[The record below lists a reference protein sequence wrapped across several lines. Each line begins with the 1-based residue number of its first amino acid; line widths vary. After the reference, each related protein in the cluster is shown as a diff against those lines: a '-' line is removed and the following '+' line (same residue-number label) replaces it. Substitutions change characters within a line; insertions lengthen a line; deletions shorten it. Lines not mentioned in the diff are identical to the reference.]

1 MFTLTPVTE
10 RVARLRQ
17 LHRDS
22 VPTLDADRTRII
34 TEYYQSSTYEVPIIR
49 RAKACYEILTKMV
62 IRVEP
67 DELIVGNVGKYF
79 RGANLWAEYGGVDWV
94 VNDIDSGIFDTM
106 ENCGSDFTMPQE
118 DRDYIREVAPYWRAN
133 GNAARIDAC
142 LPDDIHYVSKAHV
155 TPHNPGMCGGV
166 PHGHYNANYR
176 KVVVKG
182 FGAIKKEAEAKLE
195 ELRGNIHGKDAE
207 KWFFY
212 RAVIICCDAAI
223 AFSKRFA
230 VECRRQAEEQTD
242 EKRKAELLKMA
253 DSLDWIMENPCRTYW
268 EACQAIYMYHLILNI
283 EGSYLGL
290 TIGRFDQQ
298 AGDLL
303 EADLAAGR
311 ITVEEAQ
318 EITDCFALKVADL
331 MVSGSK
337 FMMHQFS
344 YSNNMRLTLAGRK
357 MDGSDATNTATYL
370 ILKSVARL
378 KLHDPTLSLCLHKD
392 SPAELWEAGIETAKI
407 CGGIP
412 TLDNC
417 DMIIDMLVKRGLSI
431 EDARNFCMI
440 GCVEISGSGCEFSN
454 VSGPFSKTHLS
465 IANVVIQA
473 INDGK
478 NPMDPTQTQAGLKT
492 GYLYEMETFEDV
504 KAAFAAQL
512 KYFMDWHQTF
522 NNVLEYYG
530 NPLVPVPMASTT
542 MDGCMESGKDMML
555 GGAKYNSTG
564 GASIGIG
571 TCIDSLLA
579 IKYACY
585 DKKICSRED
594 MLNAIKANWKGYE
607 ALQARIKNEV
617 PFWGNG
623 YDESDELAS
632 WVSDQYADR
641 FNSYIGPRGGHR
653 AGIYSA
659 AANVMHGFW
668 TCATPNGR
676 KAGEPVSD
684 GGSPSQGADKNGP
697 TGVAKS
703 IVALHPYKY
712 SNGFQFT
719 MKFHPNAVAGAAGTE
734 KLHQFVENFFEDG
747 GMQVQ
752 YNVVSSETLRD
763 AQANPEEYKD
773 LVVRVAGFSAYFVEL
788 HSDLQNDLISR
799 TDIEM

>member
-1 MFTLTPVTE
+1 MFKLSEVTP
-10 RVARLRQ
+10 RVQRLRQ

-22 VPTLDADRTRII
+22 IPTLDADRTRII
-34 TEYYQSSTYEVPIIR
+34 TEYYKESIYEVPIIR
-49 RAKACYEILTKMV
+49 RARACYEILTKMQ

-79 RGANLWAEYGGVDWV
+79 RGVNVWAEYGLDWL
-94 VNDIDSGIFDTM
+94 VNDFDSGVFDER
-106 ENCGSDFTMPQE
+106 ENCGSDFIMPLE
-118 DRDYIREVAPYWRAN
+118 DREYIRSVADFWREN
-133 GNAARIDAC
+133 GNEARIGKC
-142 LPDDIHYVSKAHV
+142 MPDDINYVGKANV
-155 TPHNPGMCGGV
+155 TPHRAGMNTSV

-182 FGAIKKEAEAKLE
+182 FGAIKKQALEHIE
-195 ELRGNIHGKDAE
+195 ELRGNIWGKDAE

-212 RAVIICCDAAI
+212 QAVVICCDAAI

-230 VECRRQAEEQTD
+230 EECRRQAAEQTD

-268 EACQAIYMYHLILNI
+268 EACQAIYLYHLILNI

-311 ITVEEAQ
+311 ITMDEAQ
-318 EITDCFALKVADL
+318 EITDCFCLKVADL

-344 YSNNMRLTLAGRK
+344 YSNNMRLTLSGRK
-357 MDGSDATNTATYL
+357 MDGSDATNTCTYL
-370 ILKSVARL
+370 CLQTIARL

-392 SPAELWEAGIETAKI
+392 SPAELWEAGIETAKT

-412 TLDNC
+412 TLDNT
-417 DMIIDMLVKRGLSI
+417 DLIIDMLHKRGLSI
-431 EDARNFCMI
+431 EDARNFCVI
-440 GCVEISGSGCEFSN
+440 GCVELSGSGCEFSN

-465 IANVVIQA
+465 IANVVLQA

-478 NPMDPTQTQAGLKT
+478 NPLDPDKTQAGLHT
-492 GYLYEMETFEDV
+492 GYLYNMESFDEV
-504 KAAFAAQL
+504 KSAFYRQL
-512 KYFMDWHQTF
+512 EYFMNWHQTF
-522 NNVLEYYG
+522 NNILEFYG
-530 NPLVPVPMASTT
+530 NPLVPVPMASAT
-542 MDGCMESGKDMML
+542 MDGCMEKGKDML
-555 GGAKYNSTG
+555 VGGAKYNSTG
-564 GASIGIG
+564 GAAIGMG

-579 IKYACY
+579 IKYACF
-585 DKKICSRED
+585 DKKLCTTREMYD
-594 MLNAIKANWKGYE
+594 AIMANWEGYE
-607 ALQARIKNEV
+607 LLRARIKSET

-623 YDESDELAS
+623 TDEADEMAS

-659 AANVMHGFW
+659 AANVMHGYW
-668 TCATPNGR
+668 TGATPNGR
-676 KAGEPVSD
+676 KAHEPVAD
-684 GGSPSQGADKNGP
+684 GGSPSQGADKSGP
-697 TGVAKS
+697 TAVAKS
-703 IVALHPYKY
+703 IIAMHPYKY
-712 SNGFQFT
+712 SNGYQFT
-719 MKFHPNAVAGAAGTE
+719 MKFHPNSVAGEAGTE
-734 KLHQFVENFFEDG
+734 KLHEFVESFFEQG

-763 AQANPEEYKD
+763 AQKNPDEYKD

-799 TDIEM
+799 TDNEM